1 MVASPTRPYL
11 PQDLDIEAL
20 IGGQRSLFVL
30 DLPERRGLHEAVEIL
45 MVTSQPCYGSA
56 PLLLDGSP
64 PVEMWNGNLHAIGG
78 QGLTVVGEIP
88 LIFQG
93 LFRNPQRECEGWM
106 RLCRQMR
113 V

>member
-1 MVASPTRPYL
+1 
-11 PQDLDIEAL
+11 
-20 IGGQRSLFVL
+20 
-30 DLPERRGLHEAVEIL
+30 

-56 PLLLDGSP
+56 PPLSDGSP

-78 QGLTVVGEIP
+78 QGLTVVGEIA

-93 LFRNPQRECEGWM
+93 FFRNPQRECEGWM